1 MIARGTLAVLAVAL
15 LLAGCGG
22 GSAPPPPGPPAPG
35 PVATPPQPK
44 LPAQP
49 AQPEAGPPLPP
60 IPYEAKQRR
69 DPFTP
74 VVVSQGGKGLQVG
87 SVKLVGIIRGRQS
100 PLALVEAP
108 DGIGYILKPGDT
120 LGDGRVTQIAPDA
133 VTFTVAGPP
142 GQKPSVVTLRLRT
155 D

>member
-1 MIARGTLAVLAVAL
+1 MIARGAL
-15 LLAGCGG
+15 LLAALTLVLAGCGG
-22 GSAPPPPGPPAPG
+22 GAPSAPPGPPAPG
-35 PVATPPQPK
+35 PVAM
-44 LPAQP
+44 
-49 AQPEAGPPLPP
+49 PETGPPLPP

-69 DPFTP
+69 DPFSP

-87 SVKLVGIIRGRQS
+87 SVKLVGVIQGRQW

-120 LGDGRVTQIAPDA
+120 LGDGRVTQITADSVAFA
-133 VTFTVAGPP
+133 VGGSP
-142 GQKPSVVTLRLRT
+142 GRKSSSVTLRLRT

>member
-1 MIARGTLAVLAVAL
+1 MA
-15 LLAGCGG
+15 
-22 GSAPPPPGPPAPG
+22 
-35 PVATPPQPK
+35 
-44 LPAQP
+44 

-60 IPYEAKQRR
+60 MLYEVKRRR
-69 DPFTP
+69 DPFSP

-87 SVKLVGIIRGRQS
+87 SVKLVGIIQGRQS

-120 LGDGRVTQIAPDA
+120 LGDGRVTQIGPDS
-133 VTFTVAGPP
+133 VTFGVPGTP
-142 GQKPSVVTLRLRT
+142 GQKPGSVTLRLRT